1 MGRFWFV
8 LMVWLIG
15 SPWVSPQAG
24 AAVVVLPGQNSIDLS
39 SDVQVLRGA
48 PDTLS
53 IEEVEQP
60 HWQNLFVRQPASGK
74 AINLGLVADVVWLRI
89 EIDLAEQSRR
99 DWILDVPYGGF
110 HQIQWFVPKPEGRGY
125 GYVSASALH
134 PKLANYRYH
143 AQPVSLY
150 PGLQVL
156 YARVHGQGNLTLP
169 IQLQSETAFVQ
180 QESNHLV
187 MQALYFGAMVA
198 LLLYALL
205 FGWSVRDGNYLLFG
219 AFLLASTFAIFV
231 GNGLARLYL
240 WSPQTVFEPAV
251 QAAGFGLA
259 GAFSLRLT
267 QAFLRSVNVRHRSAE
282 WLGWFFWAY
291 LIFVAAIALRLWVQF
306 DTTLLETVFSVLTLV
321 SALVVMTVLWRARSA
336 GRSQIYFLA
345 AWAVVW
351 LGALT
356 AALRSLDVIA
366 SVGLTLYSLQ
376 ISLGVSALLFSVG
389 LFVRVR
395 QQYLDR
401 LAAQQE
407 ALQARQALIQTLQD
421 SERRLEAKVDERT
434 AQLQASLE
442 AEKRLREQYV
452 RFGAM
457 ISHEFRNPLGV
468 IETQTSLLQREL
480 KVGIDHADKRI
491 GTVRAAAQRLAML
504 FEKWLQSDRLQ
515 NATDRLQTQL
525 IEFDSW
531 LEDLVGKCHTYHA
544 NHQIS
549 CQISGPIGAVRAD
562 ERLLQIAILN
572 LIDNACKYSPA
583 QTSVSVSA
591 FRVDDALHIVV
602 TDEGQGIA
610 AQNLDKVFD
619 EYFRVDPNSPVLG
632 IGLGLPF
639 VRKIVTLHG
648 GSVTASNNPAG
659 QGARFTIVLPMQQSS

>member
-15 SPWVSPQAG
+15 SSWVSAQAV
-24 AAVVVLPGQNSIDLS
+24 AAVVVLPGENSIDLS
-39 SDVQVLRGA
+39 SDVQVLRGV
-48 PDTLS
+48 PDTLG
-53 IEEVEQP
+53 IAEVEQP
-60 HWQNLFVRQPASGK
+60 HWQNLFVRQPASGR

-89 EIDLAEQSRR
+89 EIDLAEPSRR

-110 HQIQWFVPKPEGRGY
+110 HQIQWFVPKPD
-125 GYVSASALH
+125 GYVLASALH

-156 YARVHGQGNLTLP
+156 YARVHGYGNLTLP
-169 IQLQSETAFVQ
+169 IQLQSEAAFVE

-205 FGWSVRDGNYLLFG
+205 FGWSVRDRNYLIFG

-267 QAFLRSVNVRHRSAE
+267 QVFLRSVNVRNRLAE

-291 LIFVAAIALRLWVQF
+291 LIFVAVIALRLWVKF
-306 DTTLLETVFSVLTLV
+306 DTTSLETAFSVLTLL
-321 SALVVMTVLWRARSA
+321 SALLVMTVVWRARSA

-366 SVGLTLYSLQ
+366 SVGLTLYALQ
-376 ISLGVSALLFSVG
+376 ISVGVSALLFSVG

-434 AQLQASLE
+434 VQLQASLE

-468 IETQTSLLQREL
+468 IETQASLLQREL
-480 KVGIDHADKRI
+480 QAGIDHADKRI
-491 GTVRAAAQRLAML
+491 GTVRSAAQRLAIL

-515 NATDRLQTQL
+515 NATDRLQTQS
-525 IEFDSW
+525 IEFGSW
-531 LEDLVGKCHTYHA
+531 LEDLVGKCHAYHP
-544 NHQIS
+544 NHEINCHIQ
-549 CQISGPIGAVRAD
+549 GAIGMVQAD

-572 LIDNACKYSPA
+572 LIDNACKYSPL
-583 QTSVSVSA
+583 QTTVSVSA
-591 FRVDDALHIVV
+591 FRVDQALHIVV

-659 QGARFTIVLPMQQSS
+659 QGARFMIVLPVQQSA